1 MERWVG
7 GIIGS
12 SGTISGVLS
21 EGQDVALTRKRTG
34 DYSENPIENRQYAD
48 ETEKRSVMTIAQMD
62 PAVTLENLRTS
73 KPEKVTIVLLSGDM
87 DRAMAAFIIA
97 TGAAAMGMQVTVF
110 FTFWGLNAIRRN
122 GATSSAKDW
131 LRQMFGLLN
140 KGGAN
145 SLPLSRFHF
154 WGLGT
159 KMMQKVMKQNR
170 MPGVPELMETA
181 LDLGVHFIAC
191 TTTMGLMGITKD
203 TLIEGIDQFAGV
215 TTYLAEAK
223 QGSVNLFI

>member
-1 MERWVG
+1 
-7 GIIGS
+7 
-12 SGTISGVLS
+12 
-21 EGQDVALTRKRTG
+21 
-34 DYSENPIENRQYAD
+34 
-48 ETEKRSVMTIAQMD
+48 MTITQMD
-62 PAVTLENLRTS
+62 PAVALADLRTS
-73 KPEKVTIVLLSGDM
+73 KPDKVTIVLLSGDM

-110 FTFWGLNAIRRN
+110 FTFWGLNTIRRQ
-122 GATSSAKDW
+122 GAASSAKDW
-131 LRQMFGLLN
+131 LRRMFGLLN

-159 KMMQKVMKQNR
+159 KMMQQVMKQNR

-181 LDLGVHFIAC
+181 LDLGVRFIAC

>member
-1 MERWVG
+1 
-7 GIIGS
+7 
-12 SGTISGVLS
+12 
-21 EGQDVALTRKRTG
+21 
-34 DYSENPIENRQYAD
+34 
-48 ETEKRSVMTIAQMD
+48 MTIAQMD
-62 PAVTLENLRTS
+62 PAVTLSDLRTS
-73 KPEKVTIVLLSGDM
+73 KPDKVTIVLLSGDM

-110 FTFWGLNAIRRN
+110 FTFWGLNAIRRQ
-122 GATSSAKDW
+122 GAASSAKDW
-131 LRQMFGLLN
+131 LRRMFGLLN
-140 KGGAN
+140 KGGAD

-159 KMMQKVMKQNR
+159 KMMQQVMKQNR

-181 LDLGVHFIAC
+181 LDLGVRFIAC

>member
-1 MERWVG
+1 
-7 GIIGS
+7 
-12 SGTISGVLS
+12 
-21 EGQDVALTRKRTG
+21 
-34 DYSENPIENRQYAD
+34 
-48 ETEKRSVMTIAQMD
+48 MTTAQMD
-62 PAVTLENLRTS
+62 PEIALDNLRAS

-110 FTFWGLNAIRRN
+110 FTFWGLNAIRKK
-122 GATSSAKDW
+122 GANSSAKDW
-131 LRQMFGLLN
+131 LRQMFGMLN
-140 KGGAN
+140 KGGAD

-159 KMMQKVMKQNR
+159 RLMQTVMKQNK
-170 MPGVPELMETA
+170 MPGVSELMETA
-181 LDLGVHFIAC
+181 LGLGVRFIAC
-191 TTTMGLMGITKD
+191 TTTMGLMGIAKD